1 MSSSTIMETFSGS
14 DFNICEDEQV
24 IPESNNYPDLH
35 LETLTTCESQCWN
48 SNEKCGFKDIIILT
62 GKKYLTNLSQYTKKS
77 VLQLKDDN
85 FVRSLVASIALF
97 TIGMK
102 LTRELDAWNV
112 SSIIY

>member
-62 GKKYLTNLSQYTKKS
+62 GKK
-77 VLQLKDDN
+77 
-85 FVRSLVASIALF
+85 SLVASIALF